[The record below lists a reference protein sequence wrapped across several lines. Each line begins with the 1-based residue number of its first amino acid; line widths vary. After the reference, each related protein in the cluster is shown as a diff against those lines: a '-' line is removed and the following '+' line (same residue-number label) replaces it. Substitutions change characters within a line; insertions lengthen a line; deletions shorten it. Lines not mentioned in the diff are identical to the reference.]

1 MWGDKV
7 KETSKKKN
15 YSTTDNALQFVIDG
29 CLVKLNFASEPDEHV
44 LEDIK
49 YMILNVLEWFGS
61 HLC

>member
-1 MWGDKV
+1 V

-49 YMILNVLEWFGS
+49 YMILNVLE
-61 HLC
+61 